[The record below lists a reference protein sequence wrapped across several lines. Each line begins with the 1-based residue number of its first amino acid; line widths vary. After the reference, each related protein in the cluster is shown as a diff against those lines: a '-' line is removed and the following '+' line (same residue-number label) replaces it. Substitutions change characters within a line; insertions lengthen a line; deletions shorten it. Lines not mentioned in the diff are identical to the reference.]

1 MANAAIYKELGGF
14 LADKS
19 GHAILIYDF
28 ANDAGAQGTIDL
40 GEAKQ
45 KMCIKNAYIHVQTAC
60 TSAGSATVSIGS
72 TDDADGILDTT
83 SGAVANLTADAV
95 LFETTDKLFL
105 DVGDKISLVIGT
117 ADLTAGKIAVHLDLD
132 ILA

>member
-1 MANAAIYKELGGF
+1 MANTAIYKELGGF

-19 GHAILIYDF
+19 GHAILTYDF
-28 ANDAGAQGTIDL
+28 ANDAGAIGSLNL

-45 KMCIKNAYIHVQTAC
+45 KMVIKNAYAHVVTAC
-60 TSAGSATVSIGS
+60 TSGGSATVAIGT

-83 SGAVANLTADAV
+83 SGAVANLVADAV
-95 LFETTDKLFL
+95 LFEATDKLFL
-105 DVGDKISLVIGT
+105 DVGDKVVLAIAT
-117 ADLTAGKIAVHLDLD
+117 AALTAGKIAVHFDID